1 MHMGGETKKVN
12 KSIDKYTY
20 KRILLNR
27 FGRAEDFSK
36 GYGGNSTGER
46 LLATHVGSKYYASIV
61 KGSLYAMVSP
71 ITDRGEDVV
80 SDWLHFLSLRKLLFI
95 ESLDAYYAK
104 DGWPAENERK

>member
-1 MHMGGETKKVN
+1 M
-12 KSIDKYTY
+12 
-20 KRILLNR
+20 LLNR

-36 GYGGNSTGER
+36 GYGRDSTGER

-71 ITDRGEDVV
+71 ITDRGGDVV
-80 SDWLHFLSLRKLLFI
+80 SIGYILSLRKLLFI